1 MCVLDES
8 TAISAFIS
16 SSRSS
21 FQLQYTNFCYSFS
34 RKWASELR
42 RNQLDFQ
49 ATALN
54 FFVFVIQFAH
64 SLVFFFRGLSLSHF
78 FSCFYLVA
86 LMRFFSYM
94 IICRCFVCAHIIQ
107 LCFMCCRLIGIV
119 LYLFIPSFVRCTF
132 GSLLLPLAFFHYF
145 KLLHSEKT
153 HRTIFTPKASRNK
166 VEFYASRAFYHFN
179 NTSKREKERTIEKK
193 QSNES
198 KSTRKVY

>member
-64 SLVFFFRGLSLSHF
+64 SLVFFFAVSLSHF

-153 HRTIFTPKASRNK
+153 HRTLFTPKASRNK